1 MFGLGLPVCVC
12 MLNDSRL
19 PASDDL
25 VQGPTNGFSSSLLWR
40 EIDMFTQGAI
50 IYMTLRTAG
59 MDSIWLDLN
68 RSWLE
73 NL

>member
-1 MFGLGLPVCVC
+1 MCVC
-12 MLNDSRL
+12 ALNDSRL

-25 VQGPTNGFSSSLLWR
+25 VQDPTNGFSSSLLWR

-59 MDSIWLDLN
+59 LA
-68 RSWLE
+68 
-73 NL
+73 